1 MRQATRVGLGHGVPG
16 GRHRGRALPEAR
28 LARRRPDLY
37 VPLLALHRSPTDGNA
52 TTSVRSVALS
62 AAQWPDGPSLLS
74 SARPEAGE
82 LLVLPELSALP
93 SGLSAADIKAKAE
106 AREGAF
112 EQALSAAAKAGSGF
126 VVNIEPS
133 SAPGT
138 TTVLYVPQS
147 APQAESRYVVK
158 RVPDG
163 TIQVDWIRVGT
174 VGGLDWLDVQA
185 RQRATRCGGIS

>member
-1 MRQATRVGLGHGVPG
+1 MFKHVMVP
-16 GRHRGRALPEAR
+16 A
-28 LARRRPDLY
+28 
-37 VPLLALHRSPTDGNA
+37 
-52 TTSVRSVALS
+52 
-62 AAQWPDGPSLLS
+62 LLS
-74 SARPEAGE
+74 
-82 LLVLPELSALP
+82 L
-93 SGLSAADIKAKAE
+93 
-106 AREGAF
+106 
-112 EQALSAAAKAGSGF
+112 AAAACSTVDKLGSEPIKPPKPVPAWSSVYTVPYDSMVTCLAAPAASGF

-163 TIQVDWIRVGT
+163 TIQVDWIRIGT

-185 RQRATRCGGIS
+185 RQRANRCGGIG

>member
-1 MRQATRVGLGHGVPG
+1 MFKHVMVP
-16 GRHRGRALPEAR
+16 AL
-28 LARRRPDLY
+28 
-37 VPLLALHRSPTDGNA
+37 V
-52 TTSVRSVALS
+52 
-62 AAQWPDGPSLLS
+62 SL
-74 SARPEAGE
+74 
-82 LLVLPELSALP
+82 V
-93 SGLSAADIKAKAE
+93 
-106 AREGAF
+106 
-112 EQALSAAAKAGSGF
+112 AAACSTVDKLGSEPINPPKPVPAWSSVYTVPYDSMVTCLAAPAGSGF

-163 TIQVDWIRVGT
+163 TIQVDWIRIGT

-185 RQRATRCGGIS
+185 RQRANRCGGIG

>member
-1 MRQATRVGLGHGVPG
+1 MVP
-16 GRHRGRALPEAR
+16 AVL
-28 LARRRPDLY
+28 
-37 VPLLALHRSPTDGNA
+37 S
-52 TTSVRSVALS
+52 LS
-62 AAQWPDGPSLLS
+62 AAPCSTVDKLGSEPINPPKPVPAWS
-74 SARPEAGE
+74 SVYTVPYDSMVTC
-82 LLVLPELSALP
+82 L
-93 SGLSAADIKAKAE
+93 AAP
-106 AREGAF
+106 
-112 EQALSAAAKAGSGF
+112 AGSGF

-163 TIQVDWIRVGT
+163 TIQVDWIRIGT

-185 RQRATRCGGIS
+185 RQRANRCGGIG

>member
-1 MRQATRVGLGHGVPG
+1 MVP
-16 GRHRGRALPEAR
+16 A
-28 LARRRPDLY
+28 
-37 VPLLALHRSPTDGNA
+37 V
-52 TTSVRSVALS
+52 LS
-62 AAQWPDGPSLLS
+62 
-74 SARPEAGE
+74 
-82 LLVLPELSALP
+82 
-93 SGLSAADIKAKAE
+93 
-106 AREGAF
+106 
-112 EQALSAAAKAGSGF
+112 LSAAACSTVDKLGSEPINPPKPVPAWSSVYTVPYDSMVTCLAAPAGSGF

-163 TIQVDWIRVGT
+163 TIQVDWIRIGT

-185 RQRATRCGGIS
+185 RQRANRCGGIG

>member
-1 MRQATRVGLGHGVPG
+1 MLKHVMIPAV
-16 GRHRGRALPEAR
+16 
-28 LARRRPDLY
+28 
-37 VPLLALHRSPTDGNA
+37 
-52 TTSVRSVALS
+52 LS
-62 AAQWPDGPSLLS
+62 L
-74 SARPEAGE
+74 
-82 LLVLPELSALP
+82 
-93 SGLSAADIKAKAE
+93 
-106 AREGAF
+106 
-112 EQALSAAAKAGSGF
+112 AAAACSTVDKLGSEPITPPKPVPAWSSVDTVPFDAMVTCLAAPAASGF

-163 TIQVDWIRVGT
+163 TIQVDWIRIGT

-185 RQRATRCGGIS
+185 RQRANRCGGIG

>member
-1 MRQATRVGLGHGVPG
+1 MFKHVMVP
-16 GRHRGRALPEAR
+16 A
-28 LARRRPDLY
+28 
-37 VPLLALHRSPTDGNA
+37 
-52 TTSVRSVALS
+52 
-62 AAQWPDGPSLLS
+62 LLS
-74 SARPEAGE
+74 
-82 LLVLPELSALP
+82 L
-93 SGLSAADIKAKAE
+93 
-106 AREGAF
+106 
-112 EQALSAAAKAGSGF
+112 AAAACSTVDKLGSEPIKPPKPVPAWSSVYTVPYDSMVTCLAAPAASGF

-163 TIQVDWIRVGT
+163 TIQVDWIRIGT

-185 RQRATRCGGIS
+185 RERANRCGGIG

>member
-1 MRQATRVGLGHGVPG
+1 ML
-16 GRHRGRALPEAR
+16 RHVMIPA
-28 LARRRPDLY
+28 
-37 VPLLALHRSPTDGNA
+37 
-52 TTSVRSVALS
+52 
-62 AAQWPDGPSLLS
+62 LLS
-74 SARPEAGE
+74 
-82 LLVLPELSALP
+82 L
-93 SGLSAADIKAKAE
+93 
-106 AREGAF
+106 
-112 EQALSAAAKAGSGF
+112 AAAACSDVNKMANQPLTPAKSVPAWSSVYTVPYDSMVTCLAAPAGSGF
-126 VVNIEPS
+126 VVNIEPG

-185 RQRATRCGGIS
+185 RQRANRCGGIS

>member
-1 MRQATRVGLGHGVPG
+1 MFKHVMVP
-16 GRHRGRALPEAR
+16 A
-28 LARRRPDLY
+28 
-37 VPLLALHRSPTDGNA
+37 
-52 TTSVRSVALS
+52 
-62 AAQWPDGPSLLS
+62 LLS
-74 SARPEAGE
+74 
-82 LLVLPELSALP
+82 L
-93 SGLSAADIKAKAE
+93 
-106 AREGAF
+106 
-112 EQALSAAAKAGSGF
+112 AAAACSTVDKLGSEPIKPPKPVPAWSSVYTVPYDAMVACLAAPAGSGF

-185 RQRATRCGGIS
+185 RQRANRCGGIG

>member
-1 MRQATRVGLGHGVPG
+1 MFKHVMVP
-16 GRHRGRALPEAR
+16 A
-28 LARRRPDLY
+28 
-37 VPLLALHRSPTDGNA
+37 V
-52 TTSVRSVALS
+52 LS
-62 AAQWPDGPSLLS
+62 
-74 SARPEAGE
+74 
-82 LLVLPELSALP
+82 
-93 SGLSAADIKAKAE
+93 
-106 AREGAF
+106 
-112 EQALSAAAKAGSGF
+112 LSAAACSTVDKLGSEPINPPKPVPAWSSVYTVPYDSMVTCLAAPAGSGF

-185 RQRATRCGGIS
+185 RQRANRCGGIS

>member
-1 MRQATRVGLGHGVPG
+1 MFKHVMVP
-16 GRHRGRALPEAR
+16 A
-28 LARRRPDLY
+28 
-37 VPLLALHRSPTDGNA
+37 
-52 TTSVRSVALS
+52 
-62 AAQWPDGPSLLS
+62 LLS
-74 SARPEAGE
+74 
-82 LLVLPELSALP
+82 L
-93 SGLSAADIKAKAE
+93 
-106 AREGAF
+106 
-112 EQALSAAAKAGSGF
+112 AAAACSTVDKLGSEPITPPKLVPAWSSVYTVPYDSMVTCLAAPAASGF

-185 RQRATRCGGIS
+185 RQRANRCGGIG

>member
-1 MRQATRVGLGHGVPG
+1 MFKHVMVP
-16 GRHRGRALPEAR
+16 A
-28 LARRRPDLY
+28 
-37 VPLLALHRSPTDGNA
+37 
-52 TTSVRSVALS
+52 
-62 AAQWPDGPSLLS
+62 LLS
-74 SARPEAGE
+74 
-82 LLVLPELSALP
+82 L
-93 SGLSAADIKAKAE
+93 
-106 AREGAF
+106 
-112 EQALSAAAKAGSGF
+112 AAAACSTVDKLGSEPIKPPKPVPAWSSVYTVPYDSMVTCLAAPAGSGF

-163 TIQVDWIRVGT
+163 TIQVDWIRIGT

-185 RQRATRCGGIS
+185 RQRANRCGGIS

>member
-1 MRQATRVGLGHGVPG
+1 MFKHVMVP
-16 GRHRGRALPEAR
+16 ALI
-28 LARRRPDLY
+28 
-37 VPLLALHRSPTDGNA
+37 
-52 TTSVRSVALS
+52 
-62 AAQWPDGPSLLS
+62 SL
-74 SARPEAGE
+74 
-82 LLVLPELSALP
+82 
-93 SGLSAADIKAKAE
+93 
-106 AREGAF
+106 
-112 EQALSAAAKAGSGF
+112 AAAACSTVDKMANEPITPAKPTPAWSSVYTVPFDSMVNCLAVPVGDGF

-138 TTVLYVPQS
+138 MTVSFVPRS

-185 RQRATRCGGIS
+185 RQRANRCGGIS

>member
-1 MRQATRVGLGHGVPG
+1 MLKHVMIPA
-16 GRHRGRALPEAR
+16 
-28 LARRRPDLY
+28 
-37 VPLLALHRSPTDGNA
+37 
-52 TTSVRSVALS
+52 ALS
-62 AAQWPDGPSLLS
+62 L
-74 SARPEAGE
+74 
-82 LLVLPELSALP
+82 
-93 SGLSAADIKAKAE
+93 
-106 AREGAF
+106 
-112 EQALSAAAKAGSGF
+112 AAAACSTVDKLGSEPIAPPKPVPAWSSVYTVPYDSMVTCLAAPAGSGF

-163 TIQVDWIRVGT
+163 TIQVDWIRIGT

-185 RQRATRCGGIS
+185 RQRANRCGGIG

>member
-1 MRQATRVGLGHGVPG
+1 ML
-16 GRHRGRALPEAR
+16 RHVMIPA
-28 LARRRPDLY
+28 
-37 VPLLALHRSPTDGNA
+37 
-52 TTSVRSVALS
+52 
-62 AAQWPDGPSLLS
+62 LLS
-74 SARPEAGE
+74 
-82 LLVLPELSALP
+82 L
-93 SGLSAADIKAKAE
+93 
-106 AREGAF
+106 
-112 EQALSAAAKAGSGF
+112 AAAACSDVNKMANQPLTPAKPVPAWSSVYTVPYDSMVTCLAAPAGSGF
-126 VVNIEPS
+126 VVNIEPG

-185 RQRATRCGGIS
+185 RQRANRCGGIS

>member
-1 MRQATRVGLGHGVPG
+1 MFKHVMVP
-16 GRHRGRALPEAR
+16 A
-28 LARRRPDLY
+28 
-37 VPLLALHRSPTDGNA
+37 
-52 TTSVRSVALS
+52 
-62 AAQWPDGPSLLS
+62 LLS
-74 SARPEAGE
+74 
-82 LLVLPELSALP
+82 L
-93 SGLSAADIKAKAE
+93 
-106 AREGAF
+106 
-112 EQALSAAAKAGSGF
+112 AAAACSTVDKLGSEPIKLPKPVPAWSSVYTVPYDSMVTCLAAPAASGF

-185 RQRATRCGGIS
+185 RQRANRCGGIS

>member
-1 MRQATRVGLGHGVPG
+1 MFKHVMVP
-16 GRHRGRALPEAR
+16 A
-28 LARRRPDLY
+28 
-37 VPLLALHRSPTDGNA
+37 
-52 TTSVRSVALS
+52 
-62 AAQWPDGPSLLS
+62 LLS
-74 SARPEAGE
+74 
-82 LLVLPELSALP
+82 L
-93 SGLSAADIKAKAE
+93 
-106 AREGAF
+106 
-112 EQALSAAAKAGSGF
+112 AAAACSTVDKLGSEPIKPPKPVPAWSSVYTVPYDSMVTCLAAPAASGF

-133 SAPGT
+133 STPGT

-185 RQRATRCGGIS
+185 RQRANRCGGIG

>member
-1 MRQATRVGLGHGVPG
+1 MIPA
-16 GRHRGRALPEAR
+16 
-28 LARRRPDLY
+28 
-37 VPLLALHRSPTDGNA
+37 
-52 TTSVRSVALS
+52 ALS
-62 AAQWPDGPSLLS
+62 L
-74 SARPEAGE
+74 
-82 LLVLPELSALP
+82 
-93 SGLSAADIKAKAE
+93 
-106 AREGAF
+106 
-112 EQALSAAAKAGSGF
+112 AAAACSTVDKLGSEPIAPPKPVPAWSSVYTVPYDSMVTCLAAPAGSGF

-163 TIQVDWIRVGT
+163 TIQVDWIRIGT

-185 RQRATRCGGIS
+185 RQRANRCGGIG

>member
-1 MRQATRVGLGHGVPG
+1 MLKHVMVP
-16 GRHRGRALPEAR
+16 A
-28 LARRRPDLY
+28 
-37 VPLLALHRSPTDGNA
+37 V
-52 TTSVRSVALS
+52 LS
-62 AAQWPDGPSLLS
+62 L
-74 SARPEAGE
+74 
-82 LLVLPELSALP
+82 
-93 SGLSAADIKAKAE
+93 
-106 AREGAF
+106 
-112 EQALSAAAKAGSGF
+112 AAAGCSTVDKLGSEPIAPPKPVPAWSSVYTVPYDAMVTCLAAPAASGF

-163 TIQVDWIRVGT
+163 TIQVDWIRIGT

-185 RQRATRCGGIS
+185 RQRANRCGGIG

>member
-1 MRQATRVGLGHGVPG
+1 MFKHVMVP
-16 GRHRGRALPEAR
+16 A
-28 LARRRPDLY
+28 
-37 VPLLALHRSPTDGNA
+37 V
-52 TTSVRSVALS
+52 LS
-62 AAQWPDGPSLLS
+62 L
-74 SARPEAGE
+74 
-82 LLVLPELSALP
+82 
-93 SGLSAADIKAKAE
+93 
-106 AREGAF
+106 
-112 EQALSAAAKAGSGF
+112 AAAGCSTVDKLGSEPIAPPKPVPAWSSVYTVPYDAMVTCLAAPAASGF

-163 TIQVDWIRVGT
+163 TIQVDWIRIGM

-185 RQRATRCGGIS
+185 RQRANRCGGIG

>member
-1 MRQATRVGLGHGVPG
+1 MFKHVMIPA
-16 GRHRGRALPEAR
+16 
-28 LARRRPDLY
+28 
-37 VPLLALHRSPTDGNA
+37 
-52 TTSVRSVALS
+52 
-62 AAQWPDGPSLLS
+62 LLS
-74 SARPEAGE
+74 
-82 LLVLPELSALP
+82 L
-93 SGLSAADIKAKAE
+93 
-106 AREGAF
+106 
-112 EQALSAAAKAGSGF
+112 AAAACSDVDKMASQPLTPAKPVPAWSSVYTVPYDAMVTCLAAPAASGF

-163 TIQVDWIRVGT
+163 TIQVDWLRIGT

-185 RQRATRCGGIS
+185 RQRANRCGGIS

>member
-1 MRQATRVGLGHGVPG
+1 MLKKLMVPT
-16 GRHRGRALPEAR
+16 LI
-28 LARRRPDLY
+28 
-37 VPLLALHRSPTDGNA
+37 
-52 TTSVRSVALS
+52 
-62 AAQWPDGPSLLS
+62 SL
-74 SARPEAGE
+74 
-82 LLVLPELSALP
+82 
-93 SGLSAADIKAKAE
+93 
-106 AREGAF
+106 
-112 EQALSAAAKAGSGF
+112 AAAACSTVDKMGAEPITPPKPVPAWSNVYTVPYDAMVTCLAAPAASGF

-185 RQRATRCGGIS
+185 RQRANRCGGIG